1 MTRYT
6 VLTSVAAAS
15 LVGAVM
21 AASSGCTDN
30 DDRRRRD
37 RVSRS
42 DRGSRDARPGLARI
56 PAGADRIERGK
67 GKWEHEFERDGTL
80 YVYDRT
86 DDRVIYDERVRRD
99 DRFEFDPDDD
109 EMRLNGDRVGGD
121 DLNLRAKHEYEIY
134 FDD

>member
-1 MTRYT
+1 MTKYPI
-6 VLTSVAAAS
+6 LTSVAAVS
-15 LVGAVM
+15 MLGAVM

-37 RVSRS
+37 RVSRTS
-42 DRGSRDARPGLARI
+42 GDARPGLARI

-109 EMRLNGDRVGGD
+109 EMRINGDRVGGD